1 MTSFIKETSNAWSA
15 SFRKGQRVLVLPYTS
30 FLFFANQLG
39 TSWHLCAH
47 HIKLADGRTE
57 LLLIHALQQV
67 KEKIPVCQDALPY
80 TVIQLT
86 YSISLLLL
94 LVSRYGWE
102 TCVHEVISYYLV
114 LNA

>member
-1 MTSFIKETSNAWSA
+1 MAESSS
-15 SFRKGQRVLVLPYTS
+15 
-30 FLFFANQLG
+30 
-39 TSWHLCAH
+39 C
-47 HIKLADGRTE
+47 
-57 LLLIHALQQV
+57 LIHALQQV

-102 TCVHEVISYYLV
+102 TCVHEVIILLSGAEYLKEIE
-114 LNA
+114 LNEREIDLLGTCPLKIHVQLLPANIN